1 MANVKYA
8 LYLRISTAK
17 SGGEGSLGISAQR
30 RDLDLYLKT
39 NGGEVVGEFID
50 VMSGIRDDRPELE
63 KALELCRRTGCVLLA
78 SKVDRVSR
86 DVEFWAR
93 LCKDK
98 RLTIKVA
105 QLPNADTFQI
115 HLFAALANQEA
126 AFISARTKAALAAA
140 KARGVVLGNPKLSE
154 LNQKRA
160 HKARLV
166 SDQYAPII
174 KPLRE
179 KGHTFQEIADMLD
192 AMNLKTANNCKFYP
206 MQVKRMYDRAVKNS
220 KTEVVA

>member
-1 MANVKYA
+1 MKYA
-8 LYLRISTAK
+8 LYLRISNAK
-17 SGGEGSLGISAQR
+17 SGGVTSHGVEAQR
-30 RDLDLYLKT
+30 RDLDLYLKS

-50 VMSGIRDDRPELE
+50 VMSGRKDDRPELQ

-98 RLTIKVA
+98 RLKIKVA

-140 KARGVVLGNPKLSE
+140 KAKGVVLGNPKLSVI
-154 LNQKRA
+154 NRKRSKSA
-160 HKARLV
+160 GLFAEKY
-166 SDQYAPII
+166 SPII
-174 KPLRE
+174 NPLRE
-179 KGHTFQEIADMLD
+179 KGYTYQEIAVTLNNMG
-192 AMNLKTANNCKFYP
+192 LKTARGKNFYP
-206 MQVKRMYDRAVKNS
+206 MRVKRIIDRTNPTQVLGA
-220 KTEVVA
+220 A

>member
-1 MANVKYA
+1 VKYA
-8 LYLRISTAK
+8 LYLRISNAK
-17 SGGEGSLGISAQR
+17 SGGVTSHGVEAQR
-30 RDLDLYLKT
+30 RDLDLYLKS

-50 VMSGIRDDRPELE
+50 VMSGRKDDRPELQ

-98 RLTIKVA
+98 RLKIKVA

-140 KARGVVLGNPKLSE
+140 KAKGVVLGNPKLSVI
-154 LNQKRA
+154 NRKRSKSA
-160 HKARLV
+160 GLFAEKY
-166 SDQYAPII
+166 SPII
-174 KPLRE
+174 NPLRE
-179 KGHTFQEIADMLD
+179 KGYTYQEIAVTLNNMG
-192 AMNLKTANNCKFYP
+192 LKTARGKNFYP
-206 MQVKRMYDRAVKNS
+206 MQVKRIIDRTNPTQVLGA
-220 KTEVVA
+220 A

>member
-1 MANVKYA
+1 MKYA
-8 LYLRISTAK
+8 LYLRISNAK
-17 SGGEGSLGISAQR
+17 SGGVASHGVEAQR
-30 RDLDLYLKT
+30 RDLDLYLKS

-50 VMSGIRDDRPELE
+50 VMSGRKDDRPELQ

-98 RLTIKVA
+98 RLKIKVA

-126 AFISARTKAALAAA
+126 AFISARTKAALQAA
-140 KARGVVLGNPKLSE
+140 KAKGVVLGNPKLSVI
-154 LNQKRA
+154 NRKRSKSA
-160 HKARLV
+160 GLFAEKY
-166 SDQYAPII
+166 SPII
-174 KPLRE
+174 NPLRE
-179 KGHTFQEIADMLD
+179 KGYTYQEIAVTLNNMG
-192 AMNLKTANNCKFYP
+192 LKTARGKNFYP
-206 MQVKRMYDRAVKNS
+206 MQVKRIIDRTNPTQVLGA
-220 KTEVVA
+220 A

>member
-1 MANVKYA
+1 MKYA
-8 LYLRISTAK
+8 LYLRISNAK
-17 SGGEGSLGISAQR
+17 SGGVTSHGVEAQR
-30 RDLDLYLKT
+30 RDLDLYLKS

-50 VMSGIRDDRPELE
+50 VMSGRKDDRPELQ

-98 RLTIKVA
+98 RLKIKVA

-115 HLFAALANQEA
+115 HLFAALAQQEA

-140 KARGVVLGNPKLSE
+140 KAKGVVLGNPKLSVI
-154 LNQKRA
+154 NRKRSKNA
-160 HKARLV
+160 GLFAEKY
-166 SDQYAPII
+166 SPII
-174 KPLRE
+174 NPLRE
-179 KGHTFQEIADMLD
+179 KGYTYQEIAVTLNNMG
-192 AMNLKTANNCKFYP
+192 LKTARGKNFYP
-206 MQVKRMYDRAVKNS
+206 MQVKRIIDRTNPTKVLGA
-220 KTEVVA
+220 A

>member
-1 MANVKYA
+1 MKYA
-8 LYLRISTAK
+8 LYLRISNAK
-17 SGGEGSLGISAQR
+17 SGGVTSHGVEAQR
-30 RDLDLYLKT
+30 RDLDLYLKS

-50 VMSGIRDDRPELE
+50 VMSGRKDDRPELQ

-98 RLTIKVA
+98 RLQIKVA

-115 HLFAALANQEA
+115 HLFAALAQQEA

-140 KARGVVLGNPKLSE
+140 KAKGVVLGNPKLSVINRTRSKSAGLFAE
-154 LNQKRA
+154 KY
-160 HKARLV
+160 
-166 SDQYAPII
+166 SPII
-174 KPLRE
+174 NPLRE
-179 KGHTFQEIADMLD
+179 KGYTYQEIAVTLNNMG
-192 AMNLKTANNCKFYP
+192 LKTARGKNFYP
-206 MQVKRMYDRAVKNS
+206 MQVKRIIDRTNPTQVLGA
-220 KTEVVA
+220 A

>member
-1 MANVKYA
+1 MKYA
-8 LYLRISTAK
+8 VYLRISNAK
-17 SGGEGSLGISAQR
+17 SGGVTSHGIEAQR
-30 RDLDLYLKT
+30 RDIALYLNA

-50 VMSGIRDDRPELE
+50 VMSGVKGERPQLE
-63 KALELCRRTGCVLLA
+63 EALELCRKTGCTLLA

-86 DVEFWAR
+86 DVETWAK

-140 KARGVVLGNPKLSE
+140 KSRGVVLGNPKLSE
-154 LNQKRA
+154 INKKRS
-160 HKARLV
+160 HKAREV
-166 SDQYAPII
+166 TIKYAPII
-174 KPLRE
+174 QPLRE
-179 KGHTFQEIADMLD
+179 RGHTYQQIADILTE
-192 AMNLKTANNCKFYP
+192 MNLTTANNCKFHP
-206 MQVKRMYDRAVKNS
+206 MQVKRIYDRANKITKNEIVK
-220 KTEVVA
+220 

>member
-1 MANVKYA
+1 MKYA
-8 LYLRISTAK
+8 LYLRISNAK
-17 SGGEGSLGISAQR
+17 SGGVTSHGVEAQR
-30 RDLDLYLKT
+30 RDLDLYLKS

-50 VMSGIRDDRPELE
+50 VMSGRKDDRPELQ

-98 RLTIKVA
+98 RLKIKVA

-126 AFISARTKAALAAA
+126 AFISARTKAALQAA
-140 KARGVVLGNPKLSE
+140 KAKGVVLGNPKLSVI
-154 LNQKRA
+154 NRKRSKSA
-160 HKARLV
+160 GLFAEKY
-166 SDQYAPII
+166 SPII
-174 KPLRE
+174 NPLRE
-179 KGHTFQEIADMLD
+179 KGYTDQEIAVTLNNMG
-192 AMNLKTANNCKFYP
+192 LKTARGKNFYP
-206 MQVKRMYDRAVKNS
+206 MQVKRIIDRTNPTQVLGA
-220 KTEVVA
+220 A

>member
-1 MANVKYA
+1 VKYA
-8 LYLRISTAK
+8 LYLRISNAK
-17 SGGEGSLGISAQR
+17 SGGVTSHGIEAQR
-30 RDLDLYLKT
+30 RDLDLYLKS

-50 VMSGIRDDRPELE
+50 VMSGRKDDRPELQ
-63 KALELCRRTGCVLLA
+63 KALELCRHTGCVLLA

-98 RLTIKVA
+98 RLKIKVA

-140 KARGVVLGNPKLSE
+140 KARGVVLGNPKLSVI
-154 LNQKRA
+154 NRKRSKSA
-160 HKARLV
+160 GLFAEKY
-166 SDQYAPII
+166 SPII
-174 KPLRE
+174 NPLRE
-179 KGHTFQEIADMLD
+179 KGYTYQEIAETLNNMG
-192 AMNLKTANNCKFYP
+192 LKTARGKDFYP
-206 MQVKRMYDRAVKNS
+206 MQVKRIIDRTNPTQVLGA
-220 KTEVVA
+220 A